1 MHYCDTT
8 HRRLQAEISE
18 LAAEASFESTVET
31 YVGEDVGQEHP
42 PHAPVCEHTHTNTH
56 APVDLKMFRR
66 SKDHEITLQ

>member
-42 PHAPVCEHTHTNTH
+42 TPPPQYASAHTHKHTCTSGPKN
-56 APVDLKMFRR
+56 V
-66 SKDHEITLQ
+66 

>member
-18 LAAEASFESTVET
+18 PAAEASFESTVET

-42 PHAPVCEHTHTNTH
+42 TPQYASTHTNTH
-56 APVDLKMFRR
+56 MPVDLKMFRR